1 MITINT
7 VKGCLLVLVL
17 VVAETSAHAA
27 LICKAAKPGI
37 VMKTGKS
44 DEFYSLMGKQLAAEA
59 AECCVACIVDPGT
72 KVIITDQGFAS
83 HTIRVLEGKFR
94 GCVGDMP
101 REWVK
106 NCE

>member
-1 MITINT
+1 MLKIKSSF
-7 VKGCLLVLVL
+7 VVLVL
-17 VVAETSAHAA
+17 VMGATSVHAG
-27 LICKAAKPGI
+27 LICKAQKPGI

-44 DEFYSLMGKQLAAEA
+44 GEFYSLMDKKMTDEA
-59 AECCVACIVDPGT
+59 ARCCVACIIDSGT

-101 REWVK
+101 AEWVK
-106 NCE
+106 DCE